1 MRDRSLLG
9 VLALAGLVIPFTSCS
24 VSPSL
29 TSISLTPNA
38 YTAVLAPCGDPQVT
52 TNFQAIGT
60 YTRPNHAAITKDITS
75 EVTWTSLTPNMVTI
89 TSAGVAT
96 VTCQMYGSTSIEA
109 SAQGFHG
116 IIVGTA
122 TFNVEAYNNTS
133 TADVVSI
140 TITPTNPT
148 LTAPGQTV
156 SFVATG
162 TKGTGTTVN
171 VTTASTWTSS
181 DPSVASV
188 NPNTGVA
195 TAIAAGSTTITA
207 TYVNSDGV
215 QATGTSLLTVQ

>member
-9 VLALAGLVIPFTSCS
+9 VFVLAGLVIPFTSCA

-29 TSISLTPNA
+29 TSISITPNA

-52 TNFQAIGT
+52 TNFQAIGS
-60 YTRPNHAAITKDITS
+60 YTRPGHAAVTKDITS
-75 EVTWTSLTPNMVTI
+75 QVTWTSLTPAMVTV
-89 TSAGVAT
+89 TSAGTAT
-96 VTCQMYGSTSIEA
+96 VTCQMYGSTAIEA
-109 SAQGFHG
+109 SAPGFHG
-116 IIVGTA
+116 DIVGTA

-133 TADVVSI
+133 TNDVVSI
-140 TITPTNPT
+140 TVTPTNPV
-148 LTAPGQTV
+148 LTAAGQTV

-162 TKGTGTTVN
+162 TKGNGTTVN

-181 DPSVASV
+181 DPSVASI

-195 TAIAAGSTTITA
+195 TALAAGNTTITA

-215 QATGTSLLTVQ
+215 QATGTSQLTVQ

>member
-9 VLALAGLVIPFTSCS
+9 ALLLAGLVIPFTSCA

-29 TSISLTPNA
+29 TSITVTPSS

-52 TNFQAIGT
+52 TNFIATGN
-60 YTRPNHAAITKDITS
+60 YTRPGHAAITEDITKQ
-75 EVTWTSLTPNMVTI
+75 VTWTSLTPLMVGV
-89 TSAGVAT
+89 TSTGAAT
-96 VTCQMYGSTSIEA
+96 VTCQMYGSTEITA
-109 SAQGFHG
+109 TAPGFHG
-116 IIVGTA
+116 QIMGAA

-133 TADVVSI
+133 TADVVSV
-140 TITPTNPT
+140 TITPANPS

-162 TKGTGTTVN
+162 TKGTGQTVT

-181 DPSVASV
+181 DPTVASI

-195 TAIAAGSTTITA
+195 TAVGAGSTTITA
-207 TYVNSDGV
+207 LYANSDGV
-215 QATGTSLLTVQ
+215 QAFGTTLLTVQ